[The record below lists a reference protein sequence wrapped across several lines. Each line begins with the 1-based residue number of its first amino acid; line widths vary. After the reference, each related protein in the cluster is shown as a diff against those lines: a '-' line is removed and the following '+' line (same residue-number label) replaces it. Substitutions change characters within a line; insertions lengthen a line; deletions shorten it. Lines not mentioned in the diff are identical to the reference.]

1 VRRSPPPASPF
12 RSRRAACTPEG
23 IAAIGCDIGPDAEV
37 GGLALAVQRKTEIAR
52 ALFRRPRVLLLDEP
66 ASTLSGRERRA

>member
-1 VRRSPPPASPF
+1 
-12 RSRRAACTPEG
+12 
-23 IAAIGCDIGPDAEV
+23 V
-37 GGLALAVQRKTEIAR
+37 GDPALAVQRKTEIAR